1 MNRQL
6 IIGSLIGIALGG
18 VLTSSIANGVFAGPD
33 ATASVSTGSETAE
46 PVLDASDDGALPTF
60 DGAPPL
66 RPGSDRVGVPATP
79 APTPEIPVALDAHST
94 QDSPTV

>member
-18 VLTSSIANGVFAGPD
+18 VLTSSIANGTFAGPKAAQ
-33 ATASVSTGSETAE
+33 ATLPST
-46 PVLDASDDGALPTF
+46 DGALVEPTADGDALTSF

-66 RPGSDRVGVPATP
+66 RPGSARVGRPE
-79 APTPEIPVALDAHST
+79 APTPTAEIPVALDAHAAP
-94 QDSPTV
+94 DSPTV